1 MARVLDSVVST
12 DTARRDEAET
22 DCMLAMEAAAAVA
35 RDMAGRLDQRQLLVS
50 GPAYE

>member
-35 RDMAGRLDQRQLLVS
+35 RDMAGASTSVS
-50 GPAYE
+50 CASAGG